1 MLGPTQTDGPAG
13 RSARVPQNHRTVD
26 RITRILEM
34 VVYRPG
40 MTFTELARALDAPKG
55 SVHGFISGLLANGW
69 LYEQDRRFYLGPA
82 VYGLTLASGHIRA
95 GLVTLGDLAALHAET
110 RAAVFLGVQAGDHLV
125 YVAEVGSE
133 ALAGFAA
140 QSDIRRP
147 LLRTA
152 GGKALL
158 AARSAAER
166 EAYLRRHVAEDPDA
180 VDEFL
185 AEYGE
190 IRKTRIATH
199 LRLSGTR
206 LAIGATVRNQSGDD
220 VASVTLVGPTSDLQP
235 RMEEL
240 ARQLI
245 RHAGSWSQRWMT
257 PREAI

>member
-1 MLGPTQTDGPAG
+1 M
-13 RSARVPQNHRTVD
+13 
-26 RITRILEM
+26 
-34 VVYRPG
+34 
-40 MTFTELARALDAPKG
+40 
-55 SVHGFISGLLANGW
+55 
-69 LYEQDRRFYLGPA
+69 
-82 VYGLTLASGHIRA
+82 
-95 GLVTLGDLAALHAET
+95 
-110 RAAVFLGVQAGDHLV
+110 

-140 QSDIRRP
+140 QADIRRP

-166 EAYLRRHVAEDPDA
+166 EAYLRRRVAEDPDA